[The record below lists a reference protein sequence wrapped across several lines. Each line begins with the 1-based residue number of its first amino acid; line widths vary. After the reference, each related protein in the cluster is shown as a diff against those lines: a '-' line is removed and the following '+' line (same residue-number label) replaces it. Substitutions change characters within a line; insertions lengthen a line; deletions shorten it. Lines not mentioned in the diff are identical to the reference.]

1 MNKFERNIKLL
12 RILIFI
18 ATTIEARS
26 EDNYVLFTVK
36 KYSHGFFRV
45 IEEGRSYIGLESFVE
60 VIDGRVTDTGSDL
73 LVELSPVTSIRIDPE
88 RKTLTFNEAMIT
100 IKDEDLMV
108 VEEELYISID
118 LLRRLGEVHYSED
131 DLLLEFKPDFKLRYE
146 FEGEVR
152 DERIIFDSLKN
163 AEEREEERSV
173 RRVENRLFSLGKVKG
188 TYSNTDLEGGEHR
201 FDLDYTSRILGG
213 QFATSIDTVD
223 GEVSYWNHTYDQIL
237 EDKDIVIGETNSNL
251 AYFPNSSFEG
261 IAVKSD
267 SYTKEFGRTTIDGF
281 APTGSVVELYKN
293 GSLYDYQTVK
303 NGRYSFE
310 DVRVNSSTEFTVR
323 IYDERSNYTEEEID
337 LKSSRNLQE
346 KGGYDYNLFLGE
358 TEEEE
363 EMRAGEVFYGITE
376 DTTLGVG
383 YLSLVDEYGED
394 FGQGSIIHKSAYLP
408 LTYRFSSQS
417 NGTEEDIMGNIYLEV
432 LNYDIDYEFIEAES
446 DIYDF
451 ESKKSLSAGSRYE
464 YFYYDLAYTEEDE
477 EREYEVDLSYYY
489 ASISF
494 ETGYIHRVEEN
505 GDRSHTF
512 SGRSSAPLEGG
523 ARGIAEV
530 DIIDEEE
537 GTEVEYEVR
546 LQNYTQKSPLE
557 YALFVRKDSEE
568 VRGGVELSYDLVEG
582 LTGILN
588 YSDSHGRFGVR
599 AEKTII
605 LDRMAV
611 VSDAID
617 DSWIYGRVYYDEN
630 LNGIYDK
637 GEKLAEGTI
646 LFRDEEFS
654 VSEGEYFIGEISSEH
669 INEINISRFRV
680 LPEWKAESDYIYVEG
695 RAGAGQRIDIP
706 LTRRGDIAG
715 TLERGQS
722 TIRVYQG
729 DLLIREQE
737 SEADGFF
744 ILENIPYGNYTI
756 KGGGLETEYGV
767 DEMERGEFLRLREEK
782 NEESGT
788 SNTYGI

>member
-1 MNKFERNIKLL
+1 MNRFAKNIRFLS
-12 RILIFI
+12 ILIFI
-18 ATTIEARS
+18 ATTMETRS

-36 KYSHGFFRV
+36 KYKHGFFRV
-45 IEEGRSYIGLESFVE
+45 IEEKGRYISLESFAE
-60 VIDGRVTDTGSDL
+60 VIEGRVTDTGRDL
-73 LVELSPVTSIRIDPE
+73 LVELSPLTSPRLDPE
-88 RKTLTFNEAMIT
+88 RKTLTFNEDMI
-100 IKDEDLMV
+100 KLEDEDIIV
-108 VEEELYISID
+108 VNKEIYISIE
-118 LLRRLGEVHYSED
+118 LLSRLGEVNYSED

-152 DERIIFDSLKN
+152 DERLIFDSLKKS
-163 AEEREEERSV
+163 EEEEGKKSV
-173 RRVENRLFSLGKVKG
+173 RRVENKLFSLGKVKG
-188 TYSNTDLEGGEHR
+188 TYSNADLKTGEHR

-251 AYFPNSSFEG
+251 AYLPNSSFEG

-267 SYTKEFGRTTIDGF
+267 SYTKEFGRATIDGF
-281 APTGSVVELYKN
+281 AATGSVVELYKN

-310 DVRVNSSTEFTVR
+310 NVKVNSSTEFTVR

-363 EMRAGEVFYGITE
+363 ELRAGEVFYGVTE
-376 DTTLGVG
+376 DTTLGAG
-383 YLSLVDEYGED
+383 YLSLEDEYSED

-417 NGTEEDIMGNIYLEV
+417 NGRDEDLMGNIYLEV

-451 ESKKSLSAGSRYE
+451 KSKRSFSAGSKHER
-464 YFYYDLAYTEEDE
+464 FYYDLTYTEVDE

-489 ASISF
+489 TNISF
-494 ETGYIHRVEEN
+494 ETAYLYRVEEEE
-505 GDRSHTF
+505 GRSHIYR
-512 SGRSSAPLEGG
+512 GRISAPLQGG

-557 YALFVRKDSEE
+557 YALFVRRDSEE
-568 VRGGVELSYDLVEG
+568 VSGGLELSYDLVEG
-582 LTGILN
+582 LTGIFN

-599 AEKTII
+599 AEKTLI
-605 LDRMAV
+605 LDRMTV

-630 LNGIYDK
+630 INGIYDE

-646 LFRDEEFS
+646 LFRDDEFT
-654 VSEGEYFIGEISSEH
+654 VREGEYFISEVSSEH

-715 TLERGQS
+715 TLENGRS

-737 SEADGFF
+737 SESDGFF

-756 KGGGLETEYGV
+756 KGGGFEAEYGV
-767 DEMERGEFLRLREEK
+767 DEMERGEFLRLREEM
-782 NEESGT
+782 NEESNT
-788 SNTYGI
+788 SNTHGI

>member
-1 MNKFERNIKLL
+1 MNKFAKNIKFL

-18 ATTIEARS
+18 ATTMEARS

-36 KYSHGFFRV
+36 KYNHGFFRV
-45 IEEGRSYIGLESFVE
+45 IEEEKRYIGLEDFVE
-60 VIDGRVTDTGSDL
+60 VIEGRITDTGSDL
-73 LVELSPVTSIRIDPE
+73 LVELSPVTSMRIDPE
-88 RKTLTFNEAMIT
+88 RKTLTFKEEMIKV
-100 IKDEDLMV
+100 KDEDLMAV
-108 VEEELYISID
+108 DEELYISIE
-118 LLRRLGEVHYSED
+118 LLRRLGEVHYNKN

-146 FEGEVR
+146 FEGDVR
-152 DERIIFDSLKN
+152 DERVIFDSLKK
-163 AEEREEERSV
+163 AEERKEERSV

-188 TYSNTDLEGGEHR
+188 TYSNTDLETGEHR

-223 GEVSYWNHTYDQIL
+223 GKVSYWNHTYDQIL
-237 EDKDIVIGETNSNL
+237 EDKDIVVGETNSNL
-251 AYFPNSSFEG
+251 AYFPNSSFKG
-261 IAVKSD
+261 IAIKSD
-267 SYTKEFGRTTIDGF
+267 SYTKEFGRSTIDGF
-281 APTGSVVELYKN
+281 AATGSVVELYKN

-310 DVRVNSSTEFTVR
+310 DVRVNSTTEFTVR
-323 IYDERSNYTEEEID
+323 IYDESSNYTEEEID

-363 EMRAGEVFYGITE
+363 ELRAGEVFYGITE
-376 DTTLGVG
+376 DTTLGGG
-383 YLSLVDEYGED
+383 YLSLEDEYAED
-394 FGQGSIIHKSAYLP
+394 FGQGSIIHKSDYLP

-417 NGTEEDIMGNIYLEV
+417 NGREADIMGNIYLEV

-451 ESKKSLSAGSRYE
+451 ESKRSLSAGSKHE
-464 YFYYDLAYTEEDE
+464 NFYYDLTYTEEDE
-477 EREYEVDLSYYY
+477 KREYEVDLSYYY
-489 ASISF
+489 TNISF
-494 ETGYIHRVEEN
+494 ETGYIHRIEEDE
-505 GDRSHTF
+505 GRSHIYR
-512 SGRSSAPLEGG
+512 GRISAPLKGG
-523 ARGIAEV
+523 ARGIAEM
-530 DIIDEEE
+530 DIIDEDE
-537 GTEVEYEVR
+537 GTEIEYEVR

-557 YALFVRKDSEE
+557 YAIFVRKDTEE
-568 VRGGVELSYDLVEG
+568 VRGGLELSYDLVEG
-582 LTGILN
+582 LTGIFN

-611 VSDAID
+611 VSDALD
-617 DSWIYGRVYYDEN
+617 DSWIYGRIYYDEN
-630 LNGIYDK
+630 LNGIYDS

-646 LFRDEEFS
+646 LFRDEEFD
-654 VSEGEYFIGEISSEH
+654 VREGEYFIGEVSSEH

-695 RAGAGQRIDIP
+695 RAGTGQRIDIP

-715 TLERGQS
+715 TLEGGQS

-729 DLLIREQE
+729 ALLIREQE

-744 ILENIPYGNYTI
+744 ILENLPYGNYII
-756 KGGGLETEYGV
+756 KGGGLEAEYGV
-767 DEMERGEFLRLREEK
+767 EEMERGEFLRLREEK
-782 NEESGT
+782 SEESNT
-788 SNTYGI
+788 SDAYGI